1 MDKGLLTFLAIGLVA
16 IYMVTNLIGDIQ
28 DDGEKELGSY
38 KKENQYE
45 QYNGVNIVGDAILDV
60 QHIDEKKQL
69 EVWHSSEFK
78 NEFMELFPNFDGM
91 KRYVD
96 SKIRGD
102 ALKKKLISTIDSI
115 EIKFISGTL
124 NGERSKAKLE
134 SLE

>member
-16 IYMVTNLIGDIQ
+16 IYMVTNLIDDIQ

-38 KKENQYE
+38 KKEN

-96 SKIRGD
+96 SKIKGD
-102 ALKKKLISTIDSI
+102 ALQKKLISTIDSI

-124 NGERSKAKLE
+124 NGESSKAKLE

>member
-28 DDGEKELGSY
+28 DDGEKERGTY
-38 KKENQYE
+38 KKDN
-45 QYNGVNIVGDAILDV
+45 QYNGVDILGDAILDV

-96 SKIRGD
+96 SKIKGD

-134 SLE
+134 SLK

>member
-28 DDGEKELGSY
+28 DDGEKERGTY
-38 KKENQYE
+38 KKDN
-45 QYNGVNIVGDAILDV
+45 QYNGVDILGDAILDV

-134 SLE
+134 SLK

>member
-16 IYMVTNLIGDIQ
+16 IYMATNLIGDIQ
-28 DDGEKELGSY
+28 GDGEKERGTY
-38 KKENQYE
+38 KKDN
-45 QYNGVNIVGDAILDV
+45 QYNGVDILGDAILDV

-96 SKIRGD
+96 SKIKGD
-102 ALKKKLISTIDSI
+102 ALQKKLISTIDSI

-124 NGERSKAKLE
+124 NGERSKAELE
-134 SLE
+134 SLK